1 LVANYSEFSSLREG
15 FVGLS
20 FSRSVKLGAVR
31 FNFSGSG
38 IGVSTG
44 IKGLRI
50 GTGPRGAY
58 ISGGF
63 AGFRYR
69 QSLGGKR
76 RIQQAPAVRPV
87 CIPAGPDAVAP
98 LDPNIV
104 ATTDHEMKDV
114 LELQDSTSDA
124 LLQSMNE
131 QRHKM
136 DLWPIALIGLGALF
150 LFLLSLGSTWPKGVH
165 LGILAA
171 FVGVVLWVRWRDKMR
186 KLTVLF
192 YEPDA
197 ATNELYVA
205 LSSALRRAAGAVKLK
220 SVANTSRYGDTKY
233 SAGASEGLKFAGASL
248 FLGQAPGV
256 VANVEVPILKAART
270 TLAFYPDRV
279 LAFQGNAVGG
289 FSYKRLQAVSA
300 ATRFIE
306 HETVPSDARVVD
318 RTWQYVNKK
327 GGPDRRFKNNRE
339 LPVCAY
345 NQFNLST
352 PDGLDIRCIGSK
364 EGGFDD
370 LAIAIEQVRR
380 AS

>member
-1 LVANYSEFSSLREG
+1 
-15 FVGLS
+15 VGLS

-58 ISGGF
+58 ISGSF

-76 RIQQAPAVRPV
+76 RVQQAPATRPLQV
-87 CIPAGPDAVAP
+87 PARPGSVAP

-104 ATTDHEMKDV
+104 ATTDHETIDV

-131 QRHKM
+131 QRHKT
-136 DLWPIALIGLGALF
+136 DLWPFALIGLGALF
-150 LFLLSLGSTWPKGVH
+150 LLLLNLGATWPQGVH
-165 LGILAA
+165 LGIFAA

-197 ATNELYVA
+197 ATSELY
-205 LSSALRRAAGAVKLK
+205 SALAAGLQGAAGAVKLK
-220 SVANTSRYGDTKY
+220 SVANTSQYGDTKY
-233 SAGASEGLKFAGASL
+233 SAGASEGLKLVGASL

-256 VANVEVPILKAART
+256 VANVDVPILKAAKT

-289 FSYKRLQAVSA
+289 VPYQRLQAVSV

-306 HETVPSDARVVD
+306 HEPVPSDARVVD

-327 GGPDRRFKNNRE
+327 GGPDKRFKNNRE

-352 PDGLDIRCIGSK
+352 LDGLDIRFIGSK
-364 EGGFDD
+364 EGGFNG

-380 AS
+380 VS

>member
-1 LVANYSEFSSLREG
+1 M
-15 FVGLS
+15 GLS
-20 FSRSVKLGAVR
+20 YSRSVKLGPVR

-58 ISGGF
+58 ISGGV

-69 QSLGGKR
+69 QSLSGGR
-76 RIQQAPAVRPV
+76 RHATPVTSPARLQ
-87 CIPAGPDAVAP
+87 DATGAVTAH
-98 LDPNIV
+98 DPNIV
-104 ATTDHEMKDV
+104 ATTDHETMSV
-114 LELQDSTSDA
+114 LELEDSTSDA

-131 QRHKM
+131 QRKKM
-136 DLWPIALIGLGALF
+136 DLWPVALVGLGALF
-150 LFLLSLGSTWPKGVH
+150 LFLLNLGATWPRGVH
-165 LGILAA
+165 LGIFSVFAGA
-171 FVGVVLWVRWRDKMR
+171 VLWVRWRDKMR

-197 ATNELYVA
+197 ATNELYSKLA
-205 LSSALRRAAGAVKLK
+205 AGLQDAAGARKLR
-220 SVANTSRYGDTKY
+220 SVANTAQYGDIKY
-233 SAGASEGLKFAGASL
+233 SAGASQGLKLVGASL

-256 VANVEVPILKAART
+256 VANVDVPILKATKT

-289 FSYKRLQAVSA
+289 VSYQRLRAVSTP
-300 ATRFIE
+300 TRFIE
-306 HETVPSDARVVD
+306 HEAVPSDARIID

-327 GGPDRRFKNNRE
+327 GGPDRRFKNNKE

-352 PDGLDIRCIGSK
+352 PDGLDVRFIGSR
-364 EGGFDD
+364 EGGFDR
-370 LAIAIEQVRR
+370 LALAIEQVQR

>member
-1 LVANYSEFSSLREG
+1 M
-15 FVGLS
+15 GLS
-20 FSRSVKLGAVR
+20 FSKSVKLGAVR

-38 IGVSTG
+38 IGISTG

-69 QSLGGKR
+69 QSLGRSASAR
-76 RIQQAPAVRPV
+76 RPAGTMRASPPASGLEELPAPAPT
-87 CIPAGPDAVAP
+87 
-98 LDPNIV
+98 IV
-104 ATTDHEMKDV
+104 ATMEHEAMNV
-114 LELQDSTSDA
+114 LELEDSTSDA

-131 QRHKM
+131 QRGKM
-136 DLWPIALIGLGALF
+136 DRWPAALAGLAILYLVLLNVGA
-150 LFLLSLGSTWPKGVH
+150 TWSQGAHAVIFAIFA
-165 LGILAA
+165 GA
-171 FVGVVLWVRWRDKMR
+171 VLWVRWHDKMR

-197 ATNELYVA
+197 STNELFST
-205 LSSALRRAAGAVKLK
+205 LSDAVQRAAGARKLK
-220 SVANTSRYGDTKY
+220 SVANTSQYADVKY
-233 SAGASEGLKFAGASL
+233 SAGASQGLKFGDASL
-248 FLGQAPGV
+248 SLGQAPGV
-256 VANVEVPILKAART
+256 VANVDVPIVRASKT

-279 LAFQGNAVGG
+279 LVFQGRAVGG
-289 FSYKRLQAVSA
+289 VSYQRLQAVSVG
-300 ATRFIE
+300 TRFVE
-306 HETVPSDARVVD
+306 HEAVPTDARVVD

-352 PDGLDIRCIGSK
+352 PDGLDVRFLGSK
-364 EGGFDD
+364 EGGFDA
-370 LAIAIEQVRR
+370 LALALERVRW